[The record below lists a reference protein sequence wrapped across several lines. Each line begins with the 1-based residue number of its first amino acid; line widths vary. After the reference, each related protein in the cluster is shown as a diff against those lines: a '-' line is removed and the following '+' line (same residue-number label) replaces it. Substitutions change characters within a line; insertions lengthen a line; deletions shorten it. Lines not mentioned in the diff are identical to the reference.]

1 MGAAFVVGVFGVL
14 ILAHATYST
23 IHYRELLKIME
34 EEFSGPPINVLFEL
48 LLGFVLCLWAALAV
62 PGKFLSILPHSEENR
77 FELLCRLNWIQNMK
91 FVLSVNQ
98 MYYKRNSANQMY

>member
-77 FELLCRLNWIQNMK
+77 IVSLPENLDFMIFNHRGKVFPTVTDLKLK
-91 FVLSVNQ
+91 H
-98 MYYKRNSANQMY
+98 

>member
-34 EEFSGPPINVLFEL
+34 EEFSGPPINNCGGEGV
-48 LLGFVLCLWAALAV
+48 GRRALAV

-77 FELLCRLNWIQNMK
+77 KLLHSHKMMIAK
-91 FVLSVNQ
+91 S
-98 MYYKRNSANQMY
+98 